1 MNAIS
6 KAILAAACIVLLTLS
21 VAAQEFPRAELAFDY
36 TFARY
41 NPSAAYTKGH
51 SLNGGGGALVYNLNQ
66 YLGLKMDLQ
75 GYGSNTTSFVIPPNN
90 VFPEGASGRVH
101 GNLFTYMFGPQIKV
115 RAHNFQ
121 PFGHLLFGGAHSNVY
136 GNAFKQICQPL
147 PGACNFSKA
156 PTGNAFAM
164 AFGGG
169 VDIPINRTISI
180 RPGEFD
186 YLLTRFNNAFTNG
199 NQNNLRYSAGVNF
212 SFGGGSH

>member
-1 MNAIS
+1 MKIN
-6 KAILAAACIVLLTLS
+6 KALIFGAVLLLG
-21 VAAQEFPRAELAFDY
+21 VAAWAQEFPRAEVGLNY
-36 TFARY
+36 SYARY
-41 NPSAAYTKGH
+41 APSVSYSKGH
-51 SLNGGGGALVYNLNQ
+51 SLNGGGGSVTFNWNE
-66 YLGLKMDLQ
+66 YLGIRADLQ

-186 YLLTRFNNAFTNG
+186 YLLTRFSNPFTNG
-199 NQNNLRYSAGVNF
+199 HQNNLRYSAGINF
-212 SFGGGSH
+212 TFGGTK